1 MPVATK
7 KKTNA
12 KSTRS
17 TAKQRKLSTST
28 PRASSRAAASQ
39 KYSVGIDLGGTKV
52 LAALVDPDGNIV
64 KQSRRPTVPPWLAE
78 QDPSKGSHVL
88 SPTEIKKHIA
98 YVIFAM
104 ADAAVEVMSDI
115 KKDECIGVGLA
126 SAGPMNIE
134 KGTLEYP
141 SNFKGWK
148 IVPIVELLEKE
159 LRVRGVRAS
168 VHFQNDAIAS
178 ALGEGWI
185 GRARSCHTYAVVTV
199 GTGIGSGVIF
209 NGKPAQSGG
218 MGSEWG
224 HVLVNIPGIAGDPD
238 SFAERSVEGIAS
250 GTGLIRRARARGFK
264 GNTTADLAD
273 AARSGNKVALDLF
286 SDCSEALASL
296 MYSLS
301 LGFHPQKFVISGG
314 MLKIRE
320 LYLPRA
326 IKLYKELI
334 TRKNPNFKA
343 PVEIA
348 QLGTEAGVIGAAYL
362 PYL

>member
-1 MPVATK
+1 MPVATTK
-7 KKTNA
+7 KPST
-12 KSTRS
+12 KSAARTTHTKS
-17 TAKQRKLSTST
+17 TAKKT
-28 PRASSRAAASQ
+28 SSRTGKHQ
-39 KYSVGIDLGGTKV
+39 KYTVGIDLGGTKV
-52 LAALVDPDGNIV
+52 LAALVDPHGNIL

-88 SPTEIKKHIA
+88 SATEIKKHIA

-115 KKDECIGVGLA
+115 KKDECVGIGLA

-159 LRVRGVRAS
+159 LRVRGVRSA

-185 GRARSCHTYAVVTV
+185 GRARNCHTYAVVTV

-224 HVLVNIPGIAGDPD
+224 HVLVNIPGIKEDPD

-264 GNTTADLAD
+264 GNTTADLAE
-273 AARSGNKVALDLF
+273 AARTGNKVAQELF

-296 MYSLS
+296 IYSLS
-301 LGFHPQKFVISGG
+301 LGFHPQKFVVSGG

-326 IKLYKELI
+326 ITLYRELI
-334 TRKNPNFKA
+334 NRKNPNFRA